1 MLLSVYSSIVC
12 IYKIM
17 TWNLRSWSNFIWIF
31 FLEQMGLSKY
41 ETRDLSVEYE
51 IGNLTL

>member
-31 FLEQMGLSKY
+31 FLEQMGY
-41 ETRDLSVEYE
+41 ETRDLSVEHE